1 VKVCR
6 FPVFLLFLAA
16 AALVAGPSL
25 RLQAASP
32 CAVGPPMACC
42 GGAQTGDENAALPC
56 GCTLKPVTPS
66 PAVVDAAAPPVVLA
80 EAPVTEAPA
89 PDVTSALS
97 GAAVP
102 RRARAGPLFLLFSA
116 LLN

>member
-1 VKVCR
+1 
-6 FPVFLLFLAA
+6 
-16 AALVAGPSL
+16 
-25 RLQAASP
+25 
-32 CAVGPPMACC
+32 
-42 GGAQTGDENAALPC
+42 
-56 GCTLKPVTPS
+56 
-66 PAVVDAAAPPVVLA
+66 
-80 EAPVTEAPA
+80 VTEAPA